1 MQEFPQLLS
10 TCKILLSLSY
20 LIDMQG
26 HVSETNTQDSNKNS
40 NNNNTRQHSF
50 TFVFIFLIYATRNAE
65 MQLIN
70 IK

>member
-1 MQEFPQLLS
+1 LLIF
-10 TCKILLSLSY
+10 K
-20 LIDMQG
+20 DMY
-26 HVSETNTQDSNKNS
+26 NS
-40 NNNNTRQHSF
+40 NNNNTTRHSF